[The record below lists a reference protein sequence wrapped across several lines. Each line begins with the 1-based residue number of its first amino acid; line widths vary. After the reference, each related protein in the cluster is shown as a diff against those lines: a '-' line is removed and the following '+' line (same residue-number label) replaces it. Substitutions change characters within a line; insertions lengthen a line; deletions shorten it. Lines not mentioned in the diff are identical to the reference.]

1 MSHQHI
7 TDLAAYALASAGMAT
22 AIMPPDYGAL
32 GVAAI
37 GGIIGGF
44 LSVAVVPEAPTE
56 TRRSIGL
63 KWAVSSL
70 TSITITPFLFQRLSH
85 PEVNAAGILVQ
96 FLPNTAEAMLAMST
110 MVAFVAWLTLR
121 IGQAAWA
128 WFLRGYLR
136 GHGALP
142 PEPRRRRTDRG
153 EGGRINLTIMVLLAG
168 LALLVWIVW
177 DVLVLLWLLF
187 TTTVH

>member
-22 AIMPPDYGAL
+22 AILPPDYSAL

-44 LSVAVVPEAPTE
+44 LSVAIVPEAPTE

-70 TSITITPFLFQRLSH
+70 TSITITPFLFQQLTEPH
-85 PEVNAAGILVQ
+85 VTEAGVVVAPMLRA
-96 FLPNTAEAMLAMST
+96 TAESMLALST
-110 MVAFVAWLTLR
+110 VVAFVAWVSLR
-121 IGQAAWA
+121 LAQAAWA
-128 WFLRGYLR
+128 RWMAGKIDVV
-136 GHGALP
+136 AP
-142 PEPRRRRTDRG
+142 PRRRARDREEHHDRG
-153 EGGRINLTIMVLLAG
+153 
-168 LALLVWIVW
+168 
-177 DVLVLLWLLF
+177 DQ
-187 TTTVH
+187 